1 MAAVRQ
7 ALSALGA
14 SVDTQNMVLLQ
25 HRAGTSNVY
34 SSAWAKWCE
43 WCNSKKL
50 DPLKPLPIHLANY
63 LSHLFK
69 ECNLSASTVKVHR
82 AAVSSTLRQL
92 GGPSFSDEPLLSAV
106 VRSAVLQEAKGT
118 KRAPAWDLFL
128 VLRDLRTHPY
138 EPIHL
143 ISLPLL
149 TKKTAFLLMLAS
161 GRRGS
166 EIHALSGS
174 EVHLESN
181 GAYSLNFLPGFLA
194 KNQNPEDPSPKI
206 IIQPLTNI
214 LCEDDEDRCICPVR
228 ALREYRRR
236 TSTTRSSQKALLLS
250 LRENRTKDISRSS
263 LARWVKQV
271 IVEAYTRAG
280 VSLAGINPRPHE
292 VRALSTSVAF
302 INDCSIKSILDAA
315 YWRSNGV
322 FIDFY
327 LRETARLLS
336 QDSWGIGSL
345 VAAQQAISA
354 QPRRRHKKR
363 HKKN

>member
-1 MAAVRQ
+1 
-7 ALSALGA
+7 
-14 SVDTQNMVLLQ
+14 MVLLQ
-25 HRAGTSNVY
+25 HRSGTSNVY
-34 SSAWAKWCE
+34 SSAWSKWCE
-43 WCNSKKL
+43 WCESNKFN
-50 DPLKPLPIHLANY
+50 PLQPLPIQLANY
-63 LSHLFK
+63 LSYLFK
-69 ECNLSASTVKVHR
+69 ECNLAASTVKVHR

-92 GGPSFSDEPLLSAV
+92 GGPSFSDDPLLSAV
-106 VRSAVLQEAKGT
+106 VRSAILQEAKGT
-118 KRAPAWDLFL
+118 KRAPAWNLFL
-128 VLRDLRTHPY
+128 VLKDLRTHPY
-138 EPIHL
+138 EPIHQ
-143 ISLPLL
+143 IPLPLL

-166 EIHALSGS
+166 EVHALSGT

-194 KNQNPEDPSPKI
+194 KNQNPEDHSPKI
-206 IIQPLTNI
+206 LIQPLTNI

-236 TSTTRSSQKALLLS
+236 TTPNRSSQKGLFLS
-250 LRENRTKDISRSS
+250 LREGRTKDISRSS

-271 IVEAYTRAG
+271 IVDAYRRAG
-280 VSLAGINPRPHE
+280 VSLAGVNPRPHE

-302 INDCSIKSILDAA
+302 LNDCNLKSILDAA

-327 LRETARLLS
+327 LRDTARLLS
-336 QDSWGIGSL
+336 EDSWGIGSL
-345 VAAQQAISA
+345 VVAQQAISA
-354 QPRRRHKKR
+354 QPRRKHKKR